1 MLPDACVNP
10 LSPGMIRGVVYAGA
24 GSLAVAAGR
33 RRTITLL
40 LEILLSIFLHP
51 IAMVL
56 CWVNIAQR
64 RDLSPFKKFIWLLV
78 TIIWGLGPILYVLF
92 SDGSML

>member
-1 MLPDACVNP
+1 M
-10 LSPGMIRGVVYAGA
+10 
-24 GSLAVAAGR
+24 AVAAER

-64 RDLSPFKKFIWLLV
+64 QDLSPLKKFIWLLV
-78 TIIWGLGPILYVLF
+78 TVIWGLGPILYVLI
-92 SDGSML
+92 SDGSMF